1 MRRVAVGR
9 KNWLFVASSRAG
21 VRNARLMTLAS
32 AHRNDLVVKKRLE
45 SVITH
50 MHRGTARGEE
60 RCRLEISKQ
69 Q

>member
-1 MRRVAVGR
+1 MRRLAAGR
-9 KNWLFVASSRAG
+9 KKWLFVGSSRAG
-21 VRNARLMTLAS
+21 VRKARLMTLAS

-50 MHRGTARGEE
+50 MHWGKARGEG